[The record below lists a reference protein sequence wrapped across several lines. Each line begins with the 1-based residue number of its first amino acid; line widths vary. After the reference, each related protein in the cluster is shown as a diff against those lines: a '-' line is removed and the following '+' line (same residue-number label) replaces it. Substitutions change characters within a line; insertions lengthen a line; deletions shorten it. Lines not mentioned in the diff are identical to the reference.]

1 MRGSSCLLSKLQI
14 KENRLLPDILHYE
27 PSDMAIWQGRE
38 DSLAGERFF
47 QHVLGQDIRSS
58 SLESALSTT
67 AIIGFCSDE
76 GIRRNAGRPGAK
88 TGPIALREQLAKL
101 PCHSTQQFIDL
112 GNIVCENQQL
122 ESAQEQFAT
131 LVNYCHQQKFKTV
144 AFGGGHEIAWG
155 HYSGLCKKY
164 PKLGIINFDAHFD
177 LRPLQKDSYGT
188 SGTPFWQ
195 IADYCQQNNLP
206 FHYCCLGIQT
216 HANTQSLFTAADT
229 FKVQYLTGEQ
239 INKSSFAWQVAF
251 IDEFILNNEA
261 IYLSICLDVFAE
273 SYAPGVS
280 APQALGLTPWQALP
294 LLKYI
299 IQTGKVVGIDI
310 AELSPP
316 LDHNLQTARL
326 AGMIMAELLEFN

>member
-1 MRGSSCLLSKLQI
+1 M
-14 KENRLLPDILHYE
+14 LPNILCYE
-27 PSDMAIWQGRE
+27 PTASSIWQGRK

-47 QHVLGQDIRSS
+47 QYVDVQDVRSF
-58 SLESALSTT
+58 SLDKNSHNT

-76 GIRRNAGRPGAK
+76 GIRRNEGRTGAK
-88 TGPIALREQLAKL
+88 TGPVALREQLAKFAF
-101 PCHSTQQFIDL
+101 HSKRQFIDL
-112 GNIVCENQQL
+112 GNIVCENEEL

-131 LVNYCHQQKFKTV
+131 LINYCHLNDCKTI

-155 HYSGLCKKY
+155 HFSGLTQKY

-177 LRPLQKDSYGT
+177 LRSPPEKNYGT

-195 IADYCQQNNLP
+195 INNYCTQNNLP

-229 FKVQYLTGEQ
+229 FKVHYLTTEQ
-239 INKSSFAWQVAF
+239 INRSSFAWQTAF
-251 IDEFILNNEA
+251 IDEFILNNDA

-273 SYAPGVS
+273 SFAPGVS
-280 APQALGLTPWQALP
+280 APQTLGLTPWQALP

-299 IQTGKVVGIDI
+299 IQTGKVVSIDI

-316 LDHNLQTARL
+316 LDHNQQTARL